1 MRIKKTYNDMFSL
14 LIIIFIAM
22 SGLMGIDLY
31 LSSMPSMT
39 NYMNTDKWHMQQSIT
54 LYLLGLL
61 AVFLYLA
68 LCLISMAES
77 RLSQLVFFILLSRV
91 GNYICR

>member
-1 MRIKKTYNDMFSL
+1 MLKKMRIKKTYNDMFSL

-77 RLSQLVFFILLSRV
+77 RLSQLVFFYLA
-91 GNYICR
+91 